1 MTAVPEPPPR
11 PLLTPPRVR
20 ELLARHELRPRKALG
35 QHYLADPNTARK
47 VARLG
52 GIEPGETVLEVGP
65 GLGSLTLALR
75 QAGAAVVA
83 VEADARLLPALAEVL
98 GDDPLVRVEL
108 ADALRVDLAA
118 LAPGARRLVAN
129 LPYNIAATLV
139 LKVLAEAPAI
149 AHQVVMVQREVGER
163 LAAAPGSPA
172 YGAPS
177 AKLAAQATA
186 RVLAPV
192 SRRVFVPE
200 PRVDSVLLGVTRRQ
214 HPAAAGLDP
223 AELGRVIDAAF
234 GQRRKTLRNALR
246 GLGLDAA
253 GVEALGAAAGVDL
266 GQRAERL
273 DVAAFAALAE
283 TRQASL
289 LNRSPGAATMPG
301 HRRRGGTLVAAQQRQ
316 PGDNPPPASLRARA
330 AAKVNLGLYVGPLQ
344 ENGRYHEVVSVLQSI
359 AIWDELEVQV
369 VPEGLG
375 LEVEGGGLPPDE
387 TNLVLVAARELA
399 RRSRDLP
406 GARFRLRK
414 GIPVSAGL
422 GGGSADGAA
431 ALIALDRLWGL
442 HLPAVNLHA
451 MAAEVGSDVPFCIGG
466 GAGVATGRG
475 DKVREVPSKG
485 STWWVVGID
494 HERLSTEDVYGRF
507 DELGLAAPLEDR
519 WPDELLAALTAGD
532 PERLAGALYN
542 DLEPAAFDLLPG
554 LAKSKQRLLDAGAIG
569 AIMSGSGPTMLGLCR
584 DEDHATQLARS
595 VRSGFARVEVARGP
609 VPGRHLRV
617 TSGPALAGGVM
628 AARRPLEPSGQ
639 GSSPCPPA
647 PRIIEETGDRW
658 ARA

>member
-1 MTAVPEPPPR
+1 VPDPPR
-11 PLLTPPRVR
+11 ALLTPGRVR
-20 ELLARHELRPRKALG
+20 ELLAAHDLRPSKALG

-47 VARLG
+47 VARLA

-75 QAGAAVVA
+75 EAGAEVVA

-98 GDDPLVRVEL
+98 GDDPGVRVEV

-118 LAPGARRLVAN
+118 LAPTARRLVAN
-129 LPYNIAATLV
+129 LPYSIAAGLV

-149 AHQVVMVQREVGER
+149 DQLVVMVQREVGER
-163 LAAAPGSPA
+163 LAAAPGSAA

-200 PRVDSVLLGVTRRQ
+200 PHVDSVLLGVTRRR
-214 HPAAAGLDP
+214 HPALAGLEP
-223 AELGRVIDAAF
+223 AEVGEVVDAAF

-266 GQRAERL
+266 GLRAERL
-273 DVAAFAALAE
+273 DVAAFAALAAG
-283 TRQASL
+283 RKSI
-289 LNRSPGAATMPG
+289 LNRSPAAATMPG
-301 HRRRGGTLVAAQQRQ
+301 HRRRGGTLVASQQRQ
-316 PGDNPPPASLRARA
+316 PGDHAPATSLRVRA
-330 AAKVNLGLYVGPLQ
+330 AAKVNLGLYVGPLRPD
-344 ENGRYHEVVSVLQSI
+344 GRYHEVVSVLQSI
-359 AIWDELEVQV
+359 AIWDELEVEV

-375 LEVEGGGLPPDE
+375 LEVSGGGLPPSE

-431 ALIALDRLWGL
+431 ALLALDRLWGL
-442 HLPAVNLHA
+442 RLPAVNLHT

-466 GAGVATGRG
+466 GTAVATGRG

-485 STWWVVGID
+485 STWWVVAID
-494 HERLSTEDVYGRF
+494 HERLATQDVYDHF
-507 DELGLAAPLEDR
+507 DELGLAAPLEGR
-519 WPDELLAALTAGD
+519 WPDDLLAALAAGD
-532 PERLAGALYN
+532 AERLAASLHN
-542 DLEPAAFDLLPG
+542 DLEPAAFDLLPS
-554 LAKSKQRLLDAGAIG
+554 LAKSKQRLQEAGAVG

-584 DEDHATQLARS
+584 DEDHATSVART
-595 VRSGFARVEVARGP
+595 VRSGSARVEVARGP
-609 VPGRHLRV
+609 VPGV
-617 TSGPALAGGVM
+617 TFG
-628 AARRPLEPSGQ
+628 
-639 GSSPCPPA
+639 
-647 PRIIEETGDRW
+647 
-658 ARA
+658 

>member
-1 MTAVPEPPPR
+1 MAEPPAPR
-11 PLLTPPRVR
+11 ALLTPGRVR
-20 ELLARHELRPRKALG
+20 ELLAAHDLRPSKALG

-75 QAGAAVVA
+75 EAGAEVVA

-98 GDDPLVRVEL
+98 GDDPGVRVEV

-118 LAPGARRLVAN
+118 LAPTARRLVAN
-129 LPYNIAATLV
+129 LPYSIAASLV

-149 AHQVVMVQREVGER
+149 AQLVVMVQREVGER
-163 LAAAPGSPA
+163 LAAAPGSAA

-192 SRRVFVPE
+192 SRHVFVPE
-200 PRVDSVLLGVTRRQ
+200 PHVDSVLLGVTRRQ
-214 HPAAAGLDP
+214 HPALAGLEQ
-223 AELGRVIDAAF
+223 AELGQVIDAAF

-246 GLGLDAA
+246 ALGLDAA

-266 GQRAERL
+266 GLRAERL
-273 DVAAFAALAE
+273 DVAAFAAL
-283 TRQASL
+283 TRQISKSI
-289 LNRSPGAATMPG
+289 LNRSPAAATMPG
-301 HRRRGGTLVAAQQRQ
+301 HRRRGGTLVASQQRQ
-316 PGDNPPPASLRARA
+316 QTDHAPPTSLRARA
-330 AAKVNLGLYVGPLQ
+330 AAKVNLGLYVGPLGTD
-344 ENGRYHEVVSVLQSI
+344 GRYHEVVSVLQSI
-359 AIWDELEVQV
+359 AIWDELEVEV

-442 HLPAVNLHA
+442 HLPAVNLHT

-485 STWWVVGID
+485 SSWWVVGID
-494 HERLSTEDVYGRF
+494 HERLATEEVYGHF
-507 DELGLAAPLEDR
+507 DELGLAASLEGR
-519 WPDELLAALTAGD
+519 WPDDLLAALAAGD
-532 PERLAGALYN
+532 SERLAASLHN
-542 DLEPAAFDLLPG
+542 DLEPAAFDLLPA
-554 LAKSKQRLLDAGAIG
+554 LAKSKQRLKEAGALG

-584 DEDHATQLARS
+584 DEDHATSVARA

-609 VPGRHLRV
+609 VPGV
-617 TSGPALAGGVM
+617 TFG
-628 AARRPLEPSGQ
+628 
-639 GSSPCPPA
+639 
-647 PRIIEETGDRW
+647 
-658 ARA
+658 

>member
-1 MTAVPEPPPR
+1 VPDPPR
-11 PLLTPPRVR
+11 ALLTPGRVR
-20 ELLARHELRPRKALG
+20 ELLATHDLRPSKALG

-47 VARLG
+47 VARLA

-75 QAGAAVVA
+75 EAGAEVVA

-98 GDDPLVRVEL
+98 GDDPGVRVEV

-118 LAPGARRLVAN
+118 LAPTARRLVAN
-129 LPYNIAATLV
+129 LPYSIAAGLV

-149 AHQVVMVQREVGER
+149 DQLVVMVQREVAER
-163 LAAAPGSPA
+163 LAAAPGSAA

-200 PRVDSVLLGVTRRQ
+200 PHVDSVLLGVTRRR
-214 HPAAAGLDP
+214 HPALAGLEP
-223 AELGRVIDAAF
+223 AEVGEVVDAAF

-266 GQRAERL
+266 GLRAERL
-273 DVAAFAALAE
+273 DVAAFAALAAG
-283 TRQASL
+283 RKSI
-289 LNRSPGAATMPG
+289 LNRSPAAATMPG
-301 HRRRGGTLVAAQQRQ
+301 HRRRGGTLVASQQRQ
-316 PGDNPPPASLRARA
+316 PGDHAPATSLRVRA
-330 AAKVNLGLYVGPLQ
+330 AAKVNLGLYVGPLRPD
-344 ENGRYHEVVSVLQSI
+344 GRYHEVVSVLQSI
-359 AIWDELEVQV
+359 AIWDELEVEV

-375 LEVEGGGLPPDE
+375 LEVSGGGLPPDE

-431 ALIALDRLWGL
+431 ALLALDRLWGL
-442 HLPAVNLHA
+442 RLPAVNLHT

-466 GAGVATGRG
+466 GTAVATGRG

-485 STWWVVGID
+485 STWWVVAID
-494 HERLSTEDVYGRF
+494 HERLATQDVYDHF
-507 DELGLAAPLEDR
+507 DELGLAAPLEGR
-519 WPDELLAALTAGD
+519 WPDDLLAALAAGD
-532 PERLAGALYN
+532 AERLAASLHN
-542 DLEPAAFDLLPG
+542 DLEPAAFDLLPS
-554 LAKSKQRLLDAGAIG
+554 LAKSKQRLQEAGAVG

-584 DEDHATQLARS
+584 DEDHATSVART
-595 VRSGFARVEVARGP
+595 VRSGSARVEVARGP
-609 VPGRHLRV
+609 VPGV
-617 TSGPALAGGVM
+617 TFG
-628 AARRPLEPSGQ
+628 
-639 GSSPCPPA
+639 
-647 PRIIEETGDRW
+647 
-658 ARA
+658 